1 MTQLVLI
8 VVDLVMVSLLAGLY
22 FRRHHRRDLVA
33 AFVGLN
39 VGVLAV
45 ASSMNDGGIGAG
57 VGLGL
62 FGVLSIIRLRS
73 TEIDQSEVAYYFSA
87 LALGI
92 LGALRLSVWWHAPV
106 LMVLIL
112 AAVAVGDH
120 PRLLRRH
127 SRHELVLDGAVT
139 DRVVLVARL
148 EQLLGARVHAVHVQR
163 LDLVND
169 TTAVDVRFE
178 SIDHGTG
185 RRRAP
190 HDAAGSTSE
199 RPVPDR
205 SLIPWETD
213 G

>member
-1 MTQLVLI
+1 MAQLVLI
-8 VVDLVMVSLLAGLY
+8 VTDLVMVSLLAGLY
-22 FRRHHRRDLVA
+22 FHRHRRRDLVA

-73 TEIDQSEVAYYFSA
+73 TEIDQSEVAYYFAA

-92 LGALRLSVWWHAPV
+92 LGALRLTVWWHAPA
-106 LMVLIL
+106 LMALII

-127 SRHELVLDGAVT
+127 GRQELVLDGAVT

-169 TTAVDVRFE
+169 TTWVDVRFE
-178 SIDHGTG
+178 SPDPGTA
-185 RRRAP
+185 RRRAVRTRP
-190 HDAAGSTSE
+190 TAEADRGLAPWGVDA
-199 RPVPDR
+199 
-205 SLIPWETD
+205 
-213 G
+213 